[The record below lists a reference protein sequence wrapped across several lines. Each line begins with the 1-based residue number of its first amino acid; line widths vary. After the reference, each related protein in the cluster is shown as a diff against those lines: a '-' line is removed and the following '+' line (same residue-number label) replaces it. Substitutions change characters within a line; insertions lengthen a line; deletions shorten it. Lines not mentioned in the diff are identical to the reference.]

1 MPKRNAEKKT
11 TRRTTDRAEARR
23 STARSTARAAATKT
37 KTREPRRRA
46 AVHAVPTDPP
56 EEIVIRYDV
65 SPDELYRREKARR
78 LAAGRITTDPLEE
91 AKREYKALLAA
102 EAGTPR
108 GGRPRKVPAKPAD
121 AAEPDE

>member
-11 TRRTTDRAEARR
+11 TRRKTDRAEARR
-23 STARSTARAAATKT
+23 STARSTTRAAAT

-78 LAAGRITTDPLEE
+78 LAAGKVPTDPLEE